1 MHAFFFFL
9 FLIILFIEKDF
20 YIHICILG
28 TLVEL
33 CKNFYTSNYKPYK
46 TTVVLPKQS
55 FKRSFK
61 FQFIVRRTKNLY
73 SIKCHMLIKT
83 FKDISKETRASCK
96 LYRSIKA
103 KKGQIQG

>member
-1 MHAFFFFL
+1 MQL
-9 FLIILFIEKDF
+9 
-20 YIHICILG
+20 C

-33 CKNFYTSNYKPYK
+33 CKNFHTSNYKPYK

-61 FQFIVRRTKNLY
+61 FQFIVLGTKNLY
-73 SIKCHMLIKT
+73 YMLIKT
-83 FKDISKETRASCK
+83 FKDISKETKASCK